1 MQIQLLLLD
10 SNVDVFFEKE
20 KEMMKWNRLRC
31 VVPCVKWVCI
41 SIHFIVD
48 DFALNSVVLITSMS
62 MTLLRKK
69 LAKNITIPQIL
80 SIWNLSCFVLNY
92 TFQMYF
98 FFFFIRSICFSNK
111 YQVDSGTK
119 KRKREMERCDYSQ
132 ERNHRLL
139 LIIIS
144 FIRRNNNNCT

>member
-62 MTLLRKK
+62 MTPLRKK
-69 LAKNITIPQIL
+69 LAKNITL
-80 SIWNLSCFVLNY
+80 FRRSCLFGIFRV
-92 TFQMYF
+92 
-98 FFFFIRSICFSNK
+98 
-111 YQVDSGTK
+111 
-119 KRKREMERCDYSQ
+119 
-132 ERNHRLL
+132 
-139 LIIIS
+139 S
-144 FIRRNNNNCT
+144 F

>member
-69 LAKNITIPQIL
+69 LAKNITL
-80 SIWNLSCFVLNY
+80 FRRSCLFGIFRV
-92 TFQMYF
+92 
-98 FFFFIRSICFSNK
+98 
-111 YQVDSGTK
+111 
-119 KRKREMERCDYSQ
+119 
-132 ERNHRLL
+132 
-139 LIIIS
+139 S
-144 FIRRNNNNCT
+144 F